1 MRLNGAP
8 PGPGP
13 GDGPIRA
20 DDLPPSA
27 RDAVAG
33 LWRYRE
39 RVEREAAALFTGLAA
54 DLAAAGLPALAAR
67 ARVAADDEARH
78 AVRCRAIVD
87 ACRPGLPPLSPRA
100 VVVAPRDP
108 GDGPPA
114 DAGRRAL
121 YTSVAMGCV
130 TETLSCALLL
140 AMRDAAR
147 FGPSRAAIAGIV
159 KDELEHSRLGWAHLA
174 AVAAT
179 GDVTWL
185 TPHVA
190 AMRADALR
198 HDVAELPTTEAAGPG
213 ADDAAADLS
222 SFGILPRARVTIVV
236 EATWRDVIVPGL
248 ARHGIV
254 AAPAGE
260 G

>member
-1 MRLNGAP
+1 MRLSAAP
-8 PGPGP
+8 AGPDP
-13 GDGPIRA
+13 GDGSTLV
-20 DDLPPSA
+20 DDLPPPA
-27 RDAVAG
+27 RAAVAA

-39 RVEREAAALFTGLAA
+39 RIEREAAALFAGLAA
-54 DLAAAGLPALAAR
+54 DLAAAGLPGLAAR
-67 ARVAADDEARH
+67 ARIAADDEARH

-87 ACRPGLPPLSPRA
+87 ACRPDLPPLPPRA
-100 VVVAPRDP
+100 VVVAPRGA
-108 GDGPPA
+108 GDAPR
-114 DAGRRAL
+114 AGAARRAL

-147 FGPSRAAIAGIV
+147 FGPSRAAIVEIV
-159 KDELEHSRLGWAHLA
+159 KDEIEHSRLGWAHLTA
-174 AVAAT
+174 AAAT

-185 TPHVA
+185 APHVA

-198 HDVAELPTTEAAGPG
+198 HDVAELPTTEAAGP
-213 ADDAAADLS
+213 ADAGDAADLS
-222 SFGILPRARVTIVV
+222 AFGILPRARVTIVV

-248 ARHGIV
+248 ARHGV

-260 G
+260 A